1 MKKKKLIIGAGAAA
15 VVIAGG
21 IAVLGNPGKDVKTV
35 PQVEVV
41 QAATGDVQQTVEA
54 SGTVVSEE
62 EKTYFSPANAKVEE
76 VAFREG
82 QTVKA
87 GTCLVEF
94 NMKDLEREQ
103 KKAELSVQ
111 SGKLDMENTLNKS
124 NKAVQKQK
132 NAKNNAA
139 SLEQQVRDQ
148 QNYVAALKQ
157 QLSQVTADAQ
167 AQAAAEAAQKAEAA
181 RKAQAEQQAE
191 IQRQYEEAVR
201 IYEEET
207 LPAFQSKLNE
217 LNLAVNQALTV
228 YNEAEN
234 TYQMAFTS
242 WSGDQSQENTEALS
256 QAEADRSAAQIAYQN
271 AQTAYEDYK
280 TQTPAAPLLSDFT
293 GTPDLVTDGTAADF
307 SNSPS
312 SDTTPVSVNVNTSE
326 IEAAIERAASDLAE
340 LQSELASQEAIAEAD
355 PNAVTEEEKERMEIT
370 NNLSELDQMTAQELV
385 ESAKKGIVADF
396 NGVISKAAVV
406 EGATVTQGM
415 ELFTLQN
422 TDRVDVD
429 VNISKYDYDKVAKG
443 QKASI
448 TLAGKKYEGTVT
460 SVSHIATQN
469 EKGASLISARV
480 RIDHPDENIFLG
492 VDAKVTIQAAS
503 ANDVVVLPVEVVNIG
518 KEGSFCYVL
527 EDGVIVR
534 KNIETGLS
542 SDDSIEILSGVSEG
556 DEVLLDIGSLQEGME
571 AEAMPADEASSE
583 GAASDTTGEDA

>member
-76 VAFREG
+76 VAFQEG

-307 SNSPS
+307 SDSPS
-312 SDTTPVSVNVNTSE
+312 SDTTSVSVNVNTSE

>member
-1 MKKKKLIIGAGAAA
+1 MKKKKLIIGAGVAAI
-15 VVIAGG
+15 VVAGG
-21 IAVLGNPGKDVKTV
+21 IAAFGKPGKEVKTV

-41 QAATGDVQQTVEA
+41 RAETGDVQQTVEA

-76 VAFREG
+76 VAFKEG
-82 QTVKA
+82 ETVKA
-87 GTCLVEF
+87 GTRLVEF

-132 NAKNNAA
+132 NAKSSAA

-157 QLSQVTADAQ
+157 QLSQATADAQ
-167 AQAAAEAAQKAEAA
+167 ARAAAETAKKAEAA
-181 RKAQAEQQAE
+181 RRAQEEQQAE

-207 LPAFQSKLNE
+207 LPAFQSRLNE
-217 LNLAVNQALTV
+217 LKLAANQALTA

-242 WSGDQSQENTEALS
+242 WSGDQSAENTEALS
-256 QAEADRSAAQIAYQN
+256 QAEANRSAAQIAYQN
-271 AQTAYEDYK
+271 AQAVYEDYK
-280 TQTPAAPLLSDFT
+280 NQTPAAPLLSDFS
-293 GTPDLVTDGTAADF
+293 GAPDLVTDGTGADF
-307 SNSPS
+307 SDSPS
-312 SDTTPVSVNVNTSE
+312 EENTAVSAAADTSA
-326 IEAAIERAASDLAE
+326 IEAAIERASSDLAE

-396 NGVISKAAVV
+396 NGVISKTAVV

-429 VNISKYDYDKVAKG
+429 VNISKYDYDKVEKG

-480 RIDHPDENIFLG
+480 RIDQPDENIFLG

-503 ANDVVVLPVEVVNIG
+503 VHDAVVLPTEVVNIG

-542 SDDSIEILSGVSEG
+542 SDDSVEIVSGILEG
-556 DEVLLDIGSLQEGME
+556 DKVLLDIGSLQEGME
-571 AEAMPADEASSE
+571 AEAMPADGASSE
-583 GAASDTTGEDA
+583 GADSDTTGEDA

>member
-307 SNSPS
+307 SDSPS
-312 SDTTPVSVNVNTSE
+312 SDTTSVSVNVNTSE

-396 NGVISKAAVV
+396 NGVIYKAAVV

>member
-307 SNSPS
+307 SDSPS
-312 SDTTPVSVNVNTSE
+312 SDTTSVSVNVNTSE

-571 AEAMPADEASSE
+571 AEAMPADEAFSE

>member
-21 IAVLGNPGKDVKTV
+21 IAVFGNSSKEVKTV

-41 QAATGDVQQTVEA
+41 RAATGDVQQTVEA

-87 GTCLVEF
+87 GTRLVEF

-111 SGKLDMENTLNKS
+111 SGKLDMQNTLNKS

-167 AQAAAEAAQKAEAA
+167 ARAAAEAAQKAEAA
-181 RKAQAEQQAE
+181 RRAQAEQQAE
-191 IQRQYEEAVR
+191 VQRQYEEAVR

-217 LNLAVNQALTV
+217 LNLAVNQALTA

-256 QAEADRSAAQIAYQN
+256 QAEADRSAAQVTYQN
-271 AQTAYEDYK
+271 AQAAYEDYK

-293 GTPDLVTDGTAADF
+293 GAPDLVTDGTAADF
-307 SNSPS
+307 SDSPS
-312 SDTTPVSVNVNTSE
+312 SDSPAVSVTADTSE
-326 IEAAIERAASDLAE
+326 IEAAIERASSDLAE

-448 TLAGKKYEGTVT
+448 TLAGKQYEGTVT

-480 RIDHPDENIFLG
+480 RIDQPDENIFLG

-503 ANDVVVLPVEVVNIG
+503 VNDAVVLPTEVVNIG
-518 KEGSFCYVL
+518 KKGSFCYVL

-542 SDDSIEILSGVSEG
+542 SDDSVEILSGILEG

-571 AEAMPADEASSE
+571 AEAMPADGASSE

>member
-1 MKKKKLIIGAGAAA
+1 MKKKKLIIGAGVAAI
-15 VVIAGG
+15 VVAGG
-21 IAVLGNPGKDVKTV
+21 IAAFGKPGKEVKTV

-41 QAATGDVQQTVEA
+41 CAETGDVQQTVEA

-76 VAFREG
+76 VAFKEG
-82 QTVKA
+82 ETVKA
-87 GTCLVEF
+87 GTRLVEF

-132 NAKNNAA
+132 NAKSSAA

-157 QLSQVTADAQ
+157 QLSQATADAQ
-167 AQAAAEAAQKAEAA
+167 ARAAAETAKKAEAA
-181 RKAQAEQQAE
+181 RRAQEEQQAE

-207 LPAFQSKLNE
+207 LPAFQSRLNE
-217 LNLAVNQALTV
+217 LKLAANQALTA

-242 WSGDQSQENTEALS
+242 WSGDQSAENTEALS
-256 QAEADRSAAQIAYQN
+256 QAEANRSAAQIAYQN
-271 AQTAYEDYK
+271 AQAVYEDYK
-280 TQTPAAPLLSDFT
+280 NQTPAAPLLSDFS
-293 GTPDLVTDGTAADF
+293 GAPDLVTDGTGADF
-307 SNSPS
+307 SDSPS
-312 SDTTPVSVNVNTSE
+312 EENTAVSAAADTSA
-326 IEAAIERAASDLAE
+326 IEAAIERASSDLAE

-396 NGVISKAAVV
+396 NGVISKTAVV

-429 VNISKYDYDKVAKG
+429 VNISKYDYDKVEKG

-480 RIDHPDENIFLG
+480 RIDQPDENIFLG

-503 ANDVVVLPVEVVNIG
+503 VHDAVVLPTEVVNIG

-542 SDDSIEILSGVSEG
+542 SDDSVEIVSGILEG
-556 DEVLLDIGSLQEGME
+556 DKVLLDIGSLQEGME
-571 AEAMPADEASSE
+571 AEAMPADGASSE

>member
-1 MKKKKLIIGAGAAA
+1 MKKKKLIIGAGVAAI
-15 VVIAGG
+15 VVAGG
-21 IAVLGNPGKDVKTV
+21 IAAFGKPGKEVKTV

-41 QAATGDVQQTVEA
+41 CAETGDVQQTVEA

-76 VAFREG
+76 VAFKEG
-82 QTVKA
+82 ETVKA
-87 GTCLVEF
+87 GTRLVEF
-94 NMKDLEREQ
+94 NMKDLERDQ

-132 NAKNNAA
+132 NAKSSAA

-157 QLSQVTADAQ
+157 QLSQATADAQ
-167 AQAAAEAAQKAEAA
+167 ARAAAETAKKAEAA
-181 RKAQAEQQAE
+181 RRAQEEQQAE

-207 LPAFQSKLNE
+207 LPAFQSRLNE
-217 LNLAVNQALTV
+217 LKLAANQALTA

-242 WSGDQSQENTEALS
+242 WSGDQSAENTEALS
-256 QAEADRSAAQIAYQN
+256 QAEANRSAAQIAYQN
-271 AQTAYEDYK
+271 AQAVYEDYK
-280 TQTPAAPLLSDFT
+280 NQTPAAPLLSDFS
-293 GTPDLVTDGTAADF
+293 GAPDLVTDGTGADF
-307 SNSPS
+307 SDSPS
-312 SDTTPVSVNVNTSE
+312 EENTAVSAAADTSA
-326 IEAAIERAASDLAE
+326 IEAAIERASSDLAE

-396 NGVISKAAVV
+396 NGVISKTAVV

-429 VNISKYDYDKVAKG
+429 VNISKYDYDKVEKG

-480 RIDHPDENIFLG
+480 RIDQPDENIFLG

-503 ANDVVVLPVEVVNIG
+503 VHDAVVLPTEVVNIG

-542 SDDSIEILSGVSEG
+542 SDDSVEIVSGILEG
-556 DEVLLDIGSLQEGME
+556 DKVLLDIGSLQEGME
-571 AEAMPADEASSE
+571 AEAMPADGASSE

>member
-1 MKKKKLIIGAGAAA
+1 MKKKKLIIGAGVAAI
-15 VVIAGG
+15 VVAGG
-21 IAVLGNPGKDVKTV
+21 IAAFGKPGKEVKTV

-41 QAATGDVQQTVEA
+41 CAETGDVQQTVEA

-76 VAFREG
+76 VAFKEG
-82 QTVKA
+82 ETVKA
-87 GTCLVEF
+87 GTRLVEF

-132 NAKNNAA
+132 NAKSSAA

-157 QLSQVTADAQ
+157 QLSQATADAQ
-167 AQAAAEAAQKAEAA
+167 TRAAAETAKKAEAA
-181 RKAQAEQQAE
+181 RRAQEEQQAE

-207 LPAFQSKLNE
+207 LPAFQSRLNE
-217 LNLAVNQALTV
+217 LKLAANQALTA

-242 WSGDQSQENTEALS
+242 WSGDQSAENTEALS
-256 QAEADRSAAQIAYQN
+256 QAEANRSAAQIAYQN
-271 AQTAYEDYK
+271 AQAVYEDYK
-280 TQTPAAPLLSDFT
+280 NQTPAAPLLSDFS
-293 GTPDLVTDGTAADF
+293 GAPDLVTDGTGADF
-307 SNSPS
+307 SDSPS
-312 SDTTPVSVNVNTSE
+312 EENTAVSAAADTSA
-326 IEAAIERAASDLAE
+326 IEAAIERASSDLAE

-396 NGVISKAAVV
+396 NGVISKTAVV

-429 VNISKYDYDKVAKG
+429 VNISKYDYDKVEKG
-443 QKASI
+443 HKASI

-480 RIDHPDENIFLG
+480 RIDQPDENIFLG

-503 ANDVVVLPVEVVNIG
+503 VHDAVVLPTEVVNIG

-542 SDDSIEILSGVSEG
+542 SDDSVEIVSGILEG
-556 DEVLLDIGSLQEGME
+556 DKVLLDIGSLQEGME
-571 AEAMPADEASSE
+571 AEAMPADGASSE

>member
-307 SNSPS
+307 SDSPS
-312 SDTTPVSVNVNTSE
+312 SDTTSVSVNVNTSE

-422 TDRVDVD
+422 TDCVDVD

>member
-1 MKKKKLIIGAGAAA
+1 MKKKKLIIGAGVAAI
-15 VVIAGG
+15 VVAGG
-21 IAVLGNPGKDVKTV
+21 IAAFGKPGKEVKTV

-41 QAATGDVQQTVEA
+41 CAETGDVQQTVEA

-76 VAFREG
+76 VAFKEG
-82 QTVKA
+82 ETVKA
-87 GTCLVEF
+87 GTRLVEF

-132 NAKNNAA
+132 NAKSSAA

-157 QLSQVTADAQ
+157 QLSQATADAQ
-167 AQAAAEAAQKAEAA
+167 VRAAAETAKKAEAA
-181 RKAQAEQQAE
+181 RRAQAEQQAE

-207 LPAFQSKLNE
+207 LPAFQSRLNE
-217 LNLAVNQALTV
+217 LKLAANQALTA

-242 WSGDQSQENTEALS
+242 WSGDQSAENTEALS
-256 QAEADRSAAQIAYQN
+256 QAEANRSAAQIAYQN
-271 AQTAYEDYK
+271 AQAVYEDYK
-280 TQTPAAPLLSDFT
+280 NQTPAAPLLSDFS
-293 GTPDLVTDGTAADF
+293 GAPDLVTDGTGADF
-307 SNSPS
+307 SDSPS
-312 SDTTPVSVNVNTSE
+312 EENTAVSAAADTSA
-326 IEAAIERAASDLAE
+326 IEAAIERASSDLAE

-396 NGVISKAAVV
+396 NGVISKTAVV

-429 VNISKYDYDKVAKG
+429 VNISKYDYDKVEKG
-443 QKASI
+443 HKASI

-480 RIDHPDENIFLG
+480 RIDQPDENIFLG

-503 ANDVVVLPVEVVNIG
+503 VHDAVVLPTEVVNIG

-542 SDDSIEILSGVSEG
+542 SDDSVEIVSGILEG
-556 DEVLLDIGSLQEGME
+556 DKVLLDIGSLQEGME
-571 AEAMPADEASSE
+571 AEAMPADGASSE